1 MKFILLEERRI
12 SGPLVIIPACSLKV
26 TSSAFSEKSSCN
38 PSGYGVH
45 SCFSHFN
52 SAVCVCSVVSNS
64 FRPHGLYSL
73 PGSSVHAI
81 FRQEYWSGLLF
92 PTPGYH
98 WRVLGNALT
107 KSDPIADK
115 NRSFHCLL
123 FIFLKR
129 TYTAFVK
136 RIKN

>member
-1 MKFILLEERRI
+1 MYITICKIDSCWEGYLHLSELRVCVFQKI
-12 SGPLVIIPACSLKV
+12 SPFHLTCQTYWQKVICA
-26 TSSAFSEKSSCN
+26 
-38 PSGYGVH
+38 
-45 SCFSHFN
+45 
-52 SAVCVCSVVSNS
+52 CVCSVVSNS